1 MQEMETFE
9 DLPAPRT
16 QNLDFHHLET
26 LQVAAGKEIIK
37 RIYIVLQECSS
48 FFKGVKKTQG
58 KLIIP
63 KQGMERQIIT

>member
-1 MQEMETFE
+1 MNNRRGSCVQEMETFE

-26 LQVAAGKEIIK
+26 LQVAAGKEIMN

-48 FFKGVKKTQG
+48 IFKGVKKLRG
-58 KLIIP
+58 N
-63 KQGMERQIIT
+63 